1 MLSALLHAAFFGDK
15 VNQVEASSLALELAG
30 GRRSISS
37 EDAGEGELGDRHML
51 SRFGMLSRL

>member
-1 MLSALLHAAFFGDK
+1 MLSALHAAFFGDK
-15 VNQVEASSLALELAG
+15 VNQVEASSLALELAV

-37 EDAGEGELGDRHML
+37 EDADEGELGDRHML